1 MAKQAAG
8 SSFNRL
14 KGDIFGLSVVLQA
27 EDNKAVLIG
36 VVQKRLEPQQGVD
49 RVTWVKLS
57 LNALNAE
64 S

>member
-14 KGDIFGLSVVLQA
+14 KGDMFGMSVVLQA

-36 VVQKRLEPQQGVD
+36 VVQKRLEPQEEVD
-49 RVTWVKLS
+49 RMAWVKLS

>member
-8 SSFNRL
+8 SSFNWL